1 MAVHQKPSP
10 NSVQEEEEWFFFFF
24 LQVLATKFSRVSSLQ
39 CLGLGFEEDGPVMSS
54 SLEMCK
60 IFRTL
65 NPWQS
70 TDFLPYS
77 NCSNL

>member
-10 NSVQEEEEWFFFFF
+10 NSVQEEEEYFFFF

-54 SLEMCK
+54 SLQMCK
-60 IFRTL
+60 PFAI
-65 NPWQS
+65 N
-70 TDFLPYS
+70 
-77 NCSNL
+77 